1 MANKQVQD
9 LQSALES
16 FKDNVSEF
24 NRFNA
29 VDQANAAVQ
38 KIRASAESEANK
50 RNALQNIANDLVG
63 RLAIA
68 GTPATTIQQ
77 VAGAIAPQQFKSP
90 EEAALSGEL
99 TGKPEVTAQAVS
111 ADRAIREP
119 REEAQLQRD
128 LIKAGAQ
135 ERAAGAKAKKEA
147 LKLPPTER
155 SKINASFD
163 VLGAAD
169 ELGAMVNQFSDL
181 ERVGLKAGSARFKKE
196 YAKLKAKGDLFKT
209 KFTRA
214 LSQGQGQISDMERK
228 LFNDIVGNIDDFKSA
243 SALKGAYESFKEAA
257 YSTLDTSL
265 STLEGEEKN
274 VEHLRQRAARFAPAG
289 AGMNRVVSAPSGA
302 APQAAGPVIK
312 VMRNAAGQ
320 RVEVEVMP
328 NGKVRLLKR

>member
-1 MANKQVQD
+1 MANDAVKD

-16 FKDNVSEF
+16 FKENVSEF

-77 VAGAIAPQQFKSP
+77 ISGAIAPQQFKNV
-90 EEAALSGEL
+90 EEAALAGE
-99 TGKPEVTAQAVS
+99 TQGKPEITAQAVS

-128 LIKAGAQ
+128 LARLASMEKVS
-135 ERAAGAKAKKEA
+135 GAKAQKEA
-147 LKLPPTER
+147 LKLPPVER

-163 VLGAAD
+163 VLGASE
-169 ELGAMVNQFSDL
+169 ELGQMIEQFSDL

-196 YAKLKAKGDLFKT
+196 YAKLKSKGDLFKT

-243 SALKGAYESFKEAA
+243 GALKGAYESFKEAA

-265 STLEGEEKN
+265 STLEGEQKN

-289 AGMNRVVSAPSGA
+289 AGMNRTVEAPA
-302 APQAAGPVIK
+302 ASGPVIK